1 MLNGRLTDAIA
12 FDLFYAVKGQ
22 DDDTYSRPIPAAPGD
37 EGPKASWGNIIG
49 AFVGINAI
57 ENLGLSIGYTAN
69 FNAYEAGSY
78 READPTGTADTN
90 PVKTQPVTYTAPFY
104 SGIDIRLSYS
114 GIDKIGLTFNN
125 NISLAGVK
133 GNKIEAAVYNK
144 EYLYGFGEQDPLG
157 EGQSEDWFHWNS
169 ELKVSLSLVENLGL
183 TLHLG
188 NQLGMT
194 TSVDDQPAIG
204 TTAASKTT
212 RTITDNE
219 FRVSLFA
226 DYGIGAANI
235 GIGLFLSINSSA
247 VDFER
252 TGSSS
257 TTTFKGSTDVT
268 TFGIPVM
275 FKVAF

>member
-22 DDDTYSRPIPAAPGD
+22 DDDTFSRPVPAAPGD
-37 EGPKASWGNIIG
+37 EGPNASWGNIIG

-78 READPTGTADTN
+78 WDSNDTDANPTR
-90 PVKTQPVTYTAPFY
+90 TQPVTYTAPIY

-133 GNKIEAAVYNK
+133 GKKLETGYNK
-144 EYLYGFGEQDPLG
+144 EILYGFSEKGPLG
-157 EGQSEDWFHWNS
+157 EGMTEDWFHWDT
-169 ELKVSLSLVENLGL
+169 ELKVSFSFIENLGL
-183 TLHLG
+183 NLHLG
-188 NQLGMT
+188 DRLGVT
-194 TSVDDQPAIG
+194 KTVNDQPAP
-204 TTAASKTT
+204 ASRKTT
-212 RTITDNE
+212 NTSTDNE

-226 DYGIGAANI
+226 DYGIGAVNV
-235 GIGLFLSINSSA
+235 GIGLFLSLQSSMIDIED
-247 VDFER
+247 VN
-252 TGSSS
+252 GS
-257 TTTFKGSTDVT
+257 TTTTLKGSTDVT

-275 FKVAF
+275 FKVQF